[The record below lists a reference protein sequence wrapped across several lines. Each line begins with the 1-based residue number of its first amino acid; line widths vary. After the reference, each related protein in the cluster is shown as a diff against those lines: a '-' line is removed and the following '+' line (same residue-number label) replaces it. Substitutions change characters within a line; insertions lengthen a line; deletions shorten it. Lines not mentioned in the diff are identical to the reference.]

1 MVDRII
7 NRIMFLLKD
16 EVRKLGLTSY
26 KDVGINR
33 RVVEKYHKAIG
44 PLIASTHSNSA
55 GVVVL
60 PIIGH
65 YAGLIEISNGIFA
78 LHSDGVGTKVII
90 AQLMKRYDTIG
101 IDCIAMNAN
110 DVICVG
116 ARPIAFIDYIAL
128 KSSNNTLVKEIL
140 KGLVKGARYS
150 DVTIVGG
157 ETAILPDII
166 SGVDETH
173 AFDLAGTVLGVLETG
188 NRPILGN
195 SIQTNDVILGV
206 ESSGLHSNGYTLA
219 RKILLSRYSLK
230 DQPSYMSKSL
240 GEELLVPTRI
250 YVKPV
255 LEILKSRSSIT
266 VHGLAHITGGS
277 FTKLLRLNK
286 RRKYSLTNLPPQFG
300 IFKQIA
306 VDGPVGLKEMYR
318 TFNMGIGFCVIAPRE
333 SIYSISKIFRRH
345 RTSCVEI
352 GNVEGTGKGEV
363 SAILNGKRYLLAR

>member
-7 NRIMFLLKD
+7 NRILFLLKD
-16 EVRKLGLTSY
+16 EVRELGSTSY

-44 PLIASTHSNSA
+44 PLIASTYSNSA

-65 YAGLIEISNGIFA
+65 YAGLIEIGNVIFA

-90 AQLMKRYDTIG
+90 AQLMRRYDTIG

-116 ARPIAFIDYIAL
+116 ARPIAFTDYIAL
-128 KSSNNTLVKEIL
+128 KSSNNTLVREIL
-140 KGLVKGARYS
+140 KGLVKGASYS
-150 DVTIVGG
+150 EVTIVGG
-157 ETAILPDII
+157 ETAILPDMI

-230 DQPSYMSKSL
+230 DQPSYMSKSV

-255 LEILKSRSSIT
+255 LEILKSRSPIT

-277 FTKLLRLNK
+277 FTKLLRLNNRK
-286 RRKYSLTNLPPQFG
+286 KYSLTNLPPPIG

-318 TFNMGIGFCVIAPRE
+318 TFNMGIGFCLIAPRE
-333 SIYSISKIFRRH
+333 SIYSISKIFRGH
-345 RTSCVEI
+345 RMSCVEI

-363 SAILNGKRYLLAR
+363 SAILNNKRYLLAK